1 MKILGIESSC
11 DETAC
16 AVVEDGRKVLSNIV
30 ATSLEEHKL
39 YGGVVPERA
48 SRRHAESISGVVKE
62 ALEKA
67 DCTMDDIEAIAVT
80 YAPGLIG
87 ALLVGVNF
95 AKGLSFA
102 TGTPLVP
109 VHHLRGHIASNYI
122 SSDVKPPFL
131 CLVVSGGH
139 SHIVAVND
147 YTDFEIIGKTRDDAA
162 GEALDKAGRTMGLA
176 YPGGISIDKI
186 SKQGNE
192 NAFKF
197 PHPRV
202 TGSEYDFSFSG
213 LKTSVINTVHN
224 AKQKGEEINI
234 PDLAASFQKSVVDCL
249 IQNLEKA
256 AIDKNF
262 KKIVIAGGVS
272 ANSKLRRE
280 AEKLCQKHKWQL
292 YLPELKYCGDNAA
305 MIGSQG
311 YYEFISGVEADESL
325 NAYATMP
332 IDEGT
337 IAVIDKKF
345 T

>member
-39 YGGVVPERA
+39 YGGVVPEIA
-48 SRRHAESISGVVKE
+48 SRRHTESISGVVKE

-332 IDEGT
+332 IDE
-337 IAVIDKKF
+337 AYKSSN
-345 T
+345 

>member
-39 YGGVVPERA
+39 YGGVVPEIA
-48 SRRHAESISGVVKE
+48 SRRHAESISGVVRE

-67 DCTMDDIEAIAVT
+67 NCTMDDIDAVAVT

-95 AKGLSFA
+95 AKGLAFA
-102 TGTPLVP
+102 
-109 VHHLRGHIASNYI
+109 
-122 SSDVKPPFL
+122 SDVKPPFL

-186 SKQGNE
+186 SKQGDE

-197 PHPRV
+197 PHPKV
-202 TGSEYDFSFSG
+202 TGSKYDFSFSG

-224 AKQKGEEINI
+224 AKQKGEEINVA
-234 PDLAASFQKSVVDCL
+234 DLAASFQKSVVDCL

-256 AIDKNF
+256 GVDKNF

-280 AEKLCQKHKWQL
+280 AEKLCKKHNWQL

-305 MIGSQG
+305 MIASQG
-311 YYEFISGVEADESL
+311 YYEFISGVTADESL
-325 NAYATMP
+325 NAYATM
-332 IDEGT
+332 
-337 IAVIDKKF
+337 AIDKPYEKQN
-345 T
+345 

>member
-39 YGGVVPERA
+39 YGGVVPEIA

-67 DCTMDDIEAIAVT
+67 DCTMDDIDAIAVT

-102 TGTPLVP
+102 TSTPLVP
-109 VHHLRGHIASNYI
+109 VHHLRGHIASNY
-122 SSDVKPPFL
+122 VEPPFL

-202 TGSEYDFSFSG
+202 SGSEYDFSFSG

-332 IDEGT
+332 IDEAYKSGN
-337 IAVIDKKF
+337 
-345 T
+345 

>member
-39 YGGVVPERA
+39 YGGVVPEIA
-48 SRRHAESISGVVKE
+48 SMRHAESISGVVKE

-67 DCTMDDIEAIAVT
+67 DCTLDDIEAIAVT

-332 IDEGT
+332 IDE
-337 IAVIDKKF
+337 AYKSSN
-345 T
+345 

>member
-1 MKILGIESSC
+1 
-11 DETAC
+11 
-16 AVVEDGRKVLSNIV
+16 
-30 ATSLEEHKL
+30 
-39 YGGVVPERA
+39 
-48 SRRHAESISGVVKE
+48 
-62 ALEKA
+62 
-67 DCTMDDIEAIAVT
+67 
-80 YAPGLIG
+80 
-87 ALLVGVNF
+87 
-95 AKGLSFA
+95 
-102 TGTPLVP
+102 
-109 VHHLRGHIASNYI
+109 
-122 SSDVKPPFL
+122 
-131 CLVVSGGH
+131 
-139 SHIVAVND
+139 
-147 YTDFEIIGKTRDDAA
+147 
-162 GEALDKAGRTMGLA
+162 MGLA